1 MQVMHSRTLS
11 SKSQLE
17 DDVKELAEK
26 RETVAQMESQITEI
40 IQWLASSGEDQR
52 IFVFVCC

>member
-1 MQVMHSRTLS
+1 MHEMHSRALS
-11 SKSQLE
+11 SKNQWE

-40 IQWLASSGEDQR
+40 IQWLVSLHNIPTRLAGM
-52 IFVFVCC
+52 